1 MQNNSKTIGKPV
13 VLLGPVGCQVGP
25 VGSCRKKENDREDQ
39 KTEKQAA
46 AIGTKPAAT
55 NRPLH
60 LPINRVAIA
69 AVTVA
74 PIM

>member
-1 MQNNSKTIGKPV
+1 MQNNLKTAGK
-13 VLLGPVGCQVGP
+13 LVGP
-25 VGSCRKKENDREDQ
+25 ARSCRKKENDREDQ